1 MFVVVYIYEGQV
13 LLSIA
18 LGLKAHNIIVALN
31 PNFFFFVNDLLGVFL
46 KDISSL

>member
-18 LGLKAHNIIVALN
+18 LGLKAHNIVVNLN
-31 PNFFFFVNDLLGVFL
+31 PNYSFSFVNDQLG
-46 KDISSL
+46 DC